1 MASLVELRAAC
12 AAQGLATYGTIAQME
27 ARLNEHAA
35 KELAGD
41 SHTTTP
47 AESNPEDVDAAKTTA
62 TMQVSASVP
71 QVPEAEAE
79 SVVVAQ
85 ESAPIPFVDKRILVP
100 TDEQIKSL
108 GYTDQ
113 HNKGATVTIEHARR
127 VLDEIRARYPQVQV
141 KLNVDHETY
150 IFEGGLQGRVTTTI
164 HQPVSALLHQV
175 SGVASTYIREHRDGL
190 ASRNTVEGAIGEIG
204 GKHMVYQ

>member
-1 MASLVELRAAC
+1 MASLVELRASC

-47 AESNPEDVDAAKTTA
+47 AESNPEDVAAEATTA

-71 QVPEAEAE
+71 QVPE
-79 SVVVAQ
+79 AQ

-141 KLNVDHETY
+141 KLNVDAETY
-150 IFEGGLQGRVTTTI
+150 VFEGGLQGRVTTTI
-164 HQPVSALLHQV
+164 HQPVSAILHQV
-175 SGVASTYIREHRDGL
+175 SGVASTYLREHRDGL